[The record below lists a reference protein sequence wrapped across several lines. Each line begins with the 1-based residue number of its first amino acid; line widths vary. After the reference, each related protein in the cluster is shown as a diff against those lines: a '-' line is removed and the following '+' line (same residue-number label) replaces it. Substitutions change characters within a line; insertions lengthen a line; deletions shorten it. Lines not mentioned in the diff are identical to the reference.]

1 MTPGPADDAVATP
14 GVVLVVDDDFEVRD
28 SLGDVLAEAGYQI
41 VGAAHGGEA
50 LDLLHEGL
58 RPLAIVLDVMMPV
71 VDGVQFRL
79 QQRREPDI
87 ADIPVIILS
96 ADRQVAGK
104 AHELQALAY
113 LAKPTRV
120 EVILGLL
127 EKLSAARPA

>member
-1 MTPGPADDAVATP
+1 MAET
-14 GVVLVVDDDFEVRD
+14 VLIVDDDFEVRD
-28 SLGDVLAEAGYQI
+28 SLGDVLGEAGYVV

-50 LDLLHEGL
+50 LELLRGGL

-79 QQRREPDI
+79 QQRREPAI
-87 ADIPVIILS
+87 ADIPVVILS
-96 ADRQVAGK
+96 ADRQVTGK
-104 AHELQALAY
+104 AGDLQALAY

-127 EKLSAARPA
+127 HKLSVDRRA